1 MKTFLEILKDKGF
14 WSGTLQI
21 ALGIYIAI
29 SALIL
34 TMLALSAVL
43 PIFGVD

>member
-1 MKTFLEILKDKGF
+1 MKTFLEIIKDKGF

-29 SALIL
+29 CALIL
-34 TMLALSAVL
+34 TMIFLSQFL
-43 PIFGVD
+43 PFIGLD